1 MSFNP
6 QQPYDDLPV
15 LPPRAE
21 VEAIHPFTHGNGG
34 TGRILNQPYCKIS
47 FIVDAGIAKRKTASE
62 YLQELERIGVLVGE
76 KHGRETIYKHPA
88 LLEVLQK

>member
-21 VEAIHPFTHGNGG
+21 VETIHPFTDGNDR
-34 TGRILNQPYCKIS
+34 TGRILNQPCKIS

-62 YLQELERIGVLVGE
+62 YLQELERIGVLIGE

>member
-6 QQPYDDLPV
+6 QQPCDDLPV

-21 VEAIHPFTHGNGG
+21 VEAIHPFTDGNGG